1 MAFPE
6 TESPP
11 ESAANAAAE
20 DVTSKAE
27 RTTRPIMRASLS
39 SISLAGST
47 QSRSTYP
54 VAARPRR
61 FGMHKCADRSRA
73 VGSVS
78 ALWSL
83 AIRRHRPD
91 GLFWRVAAKASHV
104 LRDAHAYMLIS
115 IPTATST
122 IFGAFQVI
130 FSSFQVGGIDTA
142 FSHHCMFRVVGA
154 FKHVRPP
161 TELRSR

>member
-47 QSRSTYP
+47 QSGSTYP

-61 FGMHKCADRSRA
+61 FGMHKIVHARLD
-73 VGSVS
+73 VS
-78 ALWSL
+78 LRCGLS
-83 AIRRHRPD
+83 IRRHRPD
-91 GLFWRVAAKASHV
+91 GLFWRVAAKNESCFA
-104 LRDAHAYMLIS
+104 
-115 IPTATST
+115 
-122 IFGAFQVI
+122 
-130 FSSFQVGGIDTA
+130 
-142 FSHHCMFRVVGA
+142 
-154 FKHVRPP
+154 
-161 TELRSR
+161 